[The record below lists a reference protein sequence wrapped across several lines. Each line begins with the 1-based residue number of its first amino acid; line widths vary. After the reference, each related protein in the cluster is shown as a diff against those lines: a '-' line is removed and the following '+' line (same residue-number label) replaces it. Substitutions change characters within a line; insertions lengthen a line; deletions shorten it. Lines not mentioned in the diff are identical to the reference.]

1 MRTNVVET
9 ERALPPC
16 GFFPSLFYALL
27 FFAFIYFIEL
37 LVLSRTHA
45 TRSMIYVRVR
55 VVGTNGFRPRQKERE
70 QEREGEQSVRLG
82 DSV

>member
-1 MRTNVVET
+1 MWLLSF
-9 ERALPPC
+9 AA
-16 GFFPSLFYALL
+16 FFLAAAALL

-55 VVGTNGFRPRQKERE
+55 VVGTNGFRPTERERERE
-70 QEREGEQSVRLG
+70 QTVLCWSVRLG